1 MPFTLGANEQA
12 RGQDLKLQRFRG
24 DCALAA
30 SPPLGI
36 RSSETTGARR
46 GVEVESR
53 VLTMTSSPVRCWMS
67 LIAAG
72 LVQAAGWRYTGQ
84 RVLLC
89 CVVFMFRALWREGY
103 ETKDTLLFVFAS
115 TLFLV
120 N

>member
-1 MPFTLGANEQA
+1 
-12 RGQDLKLQRFRG
+12 
-24 DCALAA
+24 
-30 SPPLGI
+30 
-36 RSSETTGARR
+36 
-46 GVEVESR
+46 
-53 VLTMTSSPVRCWMS
+53 MS

-103 ETKDTLLFVFAS
+103 ETKDTPLFVFRS

-120 N
+120 NYNVDNKEPAESGLFWRLQALAQYGIPEYAA